1 MTIGSA
7 VIELLAK
14 NNIFNWGK
22 KNPVRKIKISN
33 WENNRDENGSK
44 QAAETHFLL
53 FPALNRQTISVISLL
68 LAFFRRRYFL
78 F

>member
-1 MTIGSA
+1 M
-7 VIELLAK
+7 
-14 NNIFNWGK
+14 
-22 KNPVRKIKISN
+22 KISN

-68 LAFFRRRYFL
+68 LAFFRRRYFFIL
-78 F
+78 MYFSKLSIYFKAKN